1 MCLRVEVGCVPGV
14 GCLGKEGLS
23 APVERRWLGGSG
35 AGDEAREGDVGVSAS
50 HTLPP
55 TSVCLRGGGP
65 FSLEVGVEHACVCV
79 RARVCVLGKGP
90 SVPARVTRAGA
101 RVGEH
106 CWAGSP
112 PEVARGGRCGGA

>member
-23 APVERRWLGGSG
+23 APVERRWLGVSD
-35 AGDEAREGDVGVSAS
+35 ARDEAREGDVGVSAS
-50 HTLPP
+50 QTLPP

-79 RARVCVLGKGP
+79 RARACVCWGRVLVFQP
-90 SVPARVTRAGA
+90 V
-101 RVGEH
+101 
-106 CWAGSP
+106 
-112 PEVARGGRCGGA
+112 